1 MMGKKTEAKVILTPQ
16 KIRSYVGA
24 QSYER
29 GEDYAQ
35 SGYIYDGR
43 VSGDIIKARSRGSSG
58 GPYRVSAT
66 VTDGQIILSDC
77 SCPIGGACKHVAA
90 MLLIWLDAPEEF
102 TEVKDGRKS
111 LANRSKEELL
121 ALVEHMLDREPD
133 LDDVLDMPLP
143 TKQKKA
149 GPGKTTTD
157 KPSQPEKAAKAAKAV
172 VKLDPKPYHR
182 QASAAFRGAYGGYGW
197 SFNTANNLSA
207 IVNVGQKFLN
217 EKSPEQAASV
227 FQGVT
232 EGMLEHI
239 EAVGSDDEGEISNI
253 VGECADGINACLKT
267 ITDPAMRKSLL
278 NTFVDMVLGDI
289 ELGGLDLDGDAKKY
303 LVKQSNLDEKK
314 ILAKRLRQELSQA
327 GSRNSNSN
335 WDRQVLSGLLLE
347 LEAASLT
354 DEEYLKICRENG
366 RTVDLIERLLKLK
379 RLDGALAEAKQ
390 MDDRTLISAA
400 NVFIQHKKMDTLEP
414 ILVQKEAHPRKT
426 NEFSNL
432 TQWLRDFYQGR
443 QDWDKALDYT
453 LKLFTARANL
463 AHYQEIETLA
473 RKLKRWDELRPQLIA
488 QLIARKEPTTLI
500 TVYLHDKNFDAAVE
514 VASGLSYSYFNSY
527 GDIRKTVALAVE
539 ASHPRFA
546 LGIYRGQCE
555 EIIKRRDRRSY
566 DLACRNLLKVKQL
579 YASIGETQVWD
590 AYFVNIR
597 ENTRQMPAFQ
607 DELRKV
613 KLV

>member
-133 LDDVLDMPLP
+133 LEDVLDMPLP

-149 GPGKTTTD
+149 DKGSATKTPASNT
-157 KPSQPEKAAKAAKAV
+157 AI
-172 VKLDPKPYHR
+172 KLDPKPYHR
-182 QASAAFRGAYGGYGW
+182 QAVKAFSGAYEGDYNW
-197 SFNTANNLSA
+197 SYDVAHELEA
-207 IVNVGQKFLN
+207 IVNIGHGFLKQ
-217 EKSPEQAASV
+217 KSPVQAASV
-227 FQGVT
+227 FQGVA
-232 EGMLEHI
+232 EGVIDHSE
-239 EAVGSDDEGEISNI
+239 ETQNDQDGEILSI
-253 VGECADGINACLKT
+253 GSECADGIDKCLNF
-267 ITDPAMRKSLL
+267 ITEASIRQSLL
-278 NTFVDMVLGDI
+278 GTLLDLKLTDI
-289 ELGGLDLDGDAKKY
+289 EMGGVDFDGSAQDHLLTHA
-303 LVKQSNLDEKK
+303 SLDEKK
-314 ILAKRLRQELSQA
+314 VLAARLRKEI
-327 GSRNSNSN
+327 GSAKGGGYSSDWR
-335 WDRQVLSGLLLE
+335 RTLISGLLLE

-366 RTVDLIERLLKLK
+366 HTVDLIERLLKLK
-379 RLDGALAEAKQ
+379 RLDEALAEAKQ

-453 LKLFTARANL
+453 LKLFTARASL

-473 RKLKRWDELRPQLIA
+473 RKLKRWDELHPQLIA

-500 TVYLHDKNFDAAVE
+500 TVYLHNKNFDAAVE

-527 GDIRKTVALAVE
+527 SDIRTTVALAVE

-579 YASIGETQVWD
+579 YASIGETHVWD

-597 ENTRQMPAFQ
+597 ENTRQMPAFR